1 MVEPPGPDQ
10 DGPDP
15 DWPDQDQSEAPALE
29 AAAEGEPALLV
40 DLGEFEGPIDLLLTL
55 ARDQKVDLTRI
66 SILALAEQYLA
77 FVEEARRLRL
87 EVAAD
92 YLVTAAW
99 LAYLKSRLLLPTP
112 ETEEPTGE
120 ELAQA
125 LAFQLQRLEAMQNA
139 AARLM
144 ARPRLGRDI
153 FPRGAPEDLPVFE
166 RRVTEV
172 TLYDLLRAY
181 GDIKRRQQK
190 TGPLHLPPVDLFTIE
205 DAIRRVEAMLGRLPD
220 WTRLDRFL
228 PPDWRGGGTSRED
241 KLKARS
247 ALAATFVATLEL
259 AKAGQLEVRQ
269 DGTFGPLY
277 VRRTDPPPAQ
287 STDKEP

>member
-1 MVEPPGPDQ
+1 MADARGPDEE
-10 DGPDP
+10 
-15 DWPDQDQSEAPALE
+15 WSAAPALE
-29 AAAEGEPALLV
+29 PAGEGEPALLV

-144 ARPRLGRDI
+144 ARPRLGRDV

-228 PPDWRGGGTSRED
+228 PPDWRGGTSRED

-277 VRRTDPPPAQ
+277 VRRTDTPAAPPTP
-287 STDKEP
+287 DKEP

>member
-1 MVEPPGPDQ
+1 MADARGPDE
-10 DGPDP
+10 
-15 DWPDQDQSEAPALE
+15 DWSAAPALE
-29 AAAEGEPALLV
+29 PVGEGEPALLV

-144 ARPRLGRDI
+144 ARPRLGRDV

-241 KLKARS
+241 KLKARF

-277 VRRTDPPPAQ
+277 VRRIDTPAE
-287 STDKEP
+287 TPAPDKEP